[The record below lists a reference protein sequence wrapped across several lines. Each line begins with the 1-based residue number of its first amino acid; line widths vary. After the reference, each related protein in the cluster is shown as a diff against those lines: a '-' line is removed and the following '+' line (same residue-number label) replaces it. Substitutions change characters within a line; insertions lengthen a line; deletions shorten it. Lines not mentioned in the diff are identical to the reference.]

1 MKISGRLGVKDSRFY
16 IPVFMLLSL
25 FIHSFVSLL
34 TDQIFVLYILLGKQK
49 LKGYSKALGSWDKD
63 IRVYIRLSFKG
74 FLDICILQNKEWYVI
89 E

>member
-1 MKISGRLGVKDSRFY
+1 MKISGRLGVKDSLFY

-49 LKGYSKALGSWDKD
+49 LKGYRHGVELLRQGYPSVHKVEFQGIFGYLHSPEQGM
-63 IRVYIRLSFKG
+63 
-74 FLDICILQNKEWYVI
+74 ICN
-89 E
+89 